1 MFWAGLKIGDLS
13 NRLTKSEIYNQQIS
27 QLNDLANKDR
37 HLLNKLSELFKSDP
51 NVQKKI
57 ESLVGQ
63 IPLYKDIGFDHQAE
77 MFSLK
82 LNERKSV
89 LNGILSSDLSG
100 KAFEISFQIM
110 TLEMDLYREQALA
123 SNVVVY

>member
-27 QLNDLANKDR
+27 QLNNLANKDR

-57 ESLVGQ
+57 ESLVSQ